1 MADYNSADWARE
13 VSEQSRIRLDKLH
26 ALVQAGKNPYQLT
39 RYDVTHSSKQILEG
53 FDALSQE
60 GVSVSIAGR
69 MMSRRVMGKAS
80 FAQLLDGS
88 GAMQVY
94 VRRDDVG
101 EEAYAAFKAYDI
113 GDILGVSG
121 TVFKTR
127 TGEISVHADAVALLA
142 KSVSYT
148 HLTLPTNSLV

>member
-26 ALVQAGKNPYQLT
+26 ALAQAGKNPYQLT

-69 MMSRRVMGKAS
+69 MMSRRVMG
-80 FAQLLDGS
+80 
-88 GAMQVY
+88 
-94 VRRDDVG
+94 
-101 EEAYAAFKAYDI
+101 
-113 GDILGVSG
+113 
-121 TVFKTR
+121 
-127 TGEISVHADAVALLA
+127 
-142 KSVSYT
+142 
-148 HLTLPTNSLV
+148 

>member
-26 ALVQAGKNPYQLT
+26 ALAQAGKNPYQLT
-39 RYDVTHSSKQILEG
+39 RYDVTHSSKQILAG

-80 FAQLLDGS
+80 FAHLLDRDGQI
-88 GAMQVY
+88 QV
-94 VRRDDVG
+94 
-101 EEAYAAFKAYDI
+101 
-113 GDILGVSG
+113 
-121 TVFKTR
+121 
-127 TGEISVHADAVALLA
+127 
-142 KSVSYT
+142 
-148 HLTLPTNSLV
+148 